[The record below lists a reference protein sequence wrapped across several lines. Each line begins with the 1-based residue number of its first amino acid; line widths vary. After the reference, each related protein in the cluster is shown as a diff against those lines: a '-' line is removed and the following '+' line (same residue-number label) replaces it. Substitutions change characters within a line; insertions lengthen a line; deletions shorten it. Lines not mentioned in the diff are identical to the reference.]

1 MAFSAPVP
9 ASTLAA
15 VHWDPV
21 PVPADKLAEAWSDY
35 PRWWL
40 GSLSDSGGGSHDY
53 ASQLPF
59 ELAPMQAYTVS
70 VPAGVTDRFG
80 RTLSTAASMSFATGH
95 LPPSIDTSDAGGVLE
110 QTQDTILPVRFANL
124 SMLGLD
130 YHVLKAGSLEA
141 GAAASAP
148 APATVSLLS
157 PFDDRPPVDRHLTVA
172 LGIRGLLGGTSGVVS
187 GALHWLPHTSRW
199 DKGKSEVF
207 GEVSPWQAFAK
218 LGHFGSLVWIT
229 SLSTGAPVAGVN
241 VRLYRAWPKDLAGMA
256 PVSITA
262 RTGPNGLAVL
272 PGTAVFGSDWTR
284 RWNNDTKS
292 WYLGATKQGAMALL
306 PLDWSYRRSVGDASD
321 YSLYSDTEGAN
332 GHMRAWAL
340 TAQGVYRPGATVHY
354 AAWVRGE
361 GNTALTPAP
370 KLPYTLTITDPTGKT
385 VVKREHVVLSP
396 FGGLHGDLPI
406 PDTAATGWYD
416 IELAWPVG
424 GRMQDHEAG
433 RFLVT
438 EFVPASFKVRT
449 LLAGS
454 LFGPGSKVKAE
465 AQARLHAG
473 GPYTQAAVR
482 FDVRVQAEPFMPDT
496 PAAAGFSFDTNPEN
510 APDSVTLYQDKS
522 TLDGSGNADVE
533 ATLPDDTP
541 IIYGRLR
548 VQSAVESQRGTW
560 VADRASAIYAARDR
574 FVGLKYDGWLLHAGK
589 AGKVHYLVTDARG
602 TPQADSPVKLVLERQ
617 KITVANVANG
627 SGGFETQHQTKW
639 VEEDHCTATSVT
651 APGTCELT
659 PQHAGTY
666 RLVGTV
672 TDTRG
677 RTQQSTLTTWAVG
690 PGTVLWKPGAH
701 VTLVPDHDSYQPG
714 DTARVLVQ
722 NPYPGARALVT
733 VERYGILWKNVVTL
747 QGSTPVLEVPIQPD
761 FFPGAYLSV
770 AIFSPRVAK
779 PGKKAD
785 LGKPTL
791 ALGYVALPVAGAGSS
806 LDVAVTP
813 ARTEYKPRQ
822 TVDVDVAVK
831 DADGKPAAHTRLVAA
846 VVDEAVLDLLQGG
859 AGYYDP
865 RKAFYAPPDGPDILN
880 YSLISKLGT
889 TKKAKVM
896 ALMAAPPPGKKGVTP
911 GGGGGAGSLSVRS
924 IFKYTADWQ
933 SALETDAKG
942 TARFHFKLPD
952 NLTGWRI
959 VVMALTPGRAMG
971 VGAATVRANLPLQL

>member
-1 MAFSAPVP
+1 MRGVSGFRLLGLIVVLLAALGDAFSARAAGPLHVLRVTPSGTDVPPGQEIVFKFDRTMVPLGDMARAPQDVPVRIEPALKCTWRWLDTDELACRLPGQQRFRPATRYRIRVDTDFKALDGTELAQPVTQTFTTQLPAATWFNFRQWRSPVTPVYLMNFNLPVTAAAVARSVVFMPQAGTGGTPARAEPFTKEREGPLLLPVPGVPGAVAWIQNPQPVKPADADKPAYAARKTWLVVPAHPLASGAAYALTLEPGLTTPLGSLPGTGGLRGNAGFTTFGPFRFRGVACATADSDDLHLTPGATASARCRPGSVQLAFSAPVP

-424 GRMQDHEAG
+424 GRMQDHEAD
-433 RFLVT
+433 
-438 EFVPASFKVRT
+438 AS
-449 LLAGS
+449 
-454 LFGPGSKVKAE
+454 
-465 AQARLHAG
+465 
-473 GPYTQAAVR
+473 
-482 FDVRVQAEPFMPDT
+482 
-496 PAAAGFSFDTNPEN
+496 
-510 APDSVTLYQDKS
+510 
-522 TLDGSGNADVE
+522 
-533 ATLPDDTP
+533 
-541 IIYGRLR
+541 
-548 VQSAVESQRGTW
+548 W
-560 VADRASAIYAARDR
+560 
-574 FVGLKYDGWLLHAGK
+574 
-589 AGKVHYLVTDARG
+589 
-602 TPQADSPVKLVLERQ
+602 
-617 KITVANVANG
+617 
-627 SGGFETQHQTKW
+627 
-639 VEEDHCTATSVT
+639 
-651 APGTCELT
+651 
-659 PQHAGTY
+659 
-666 RLVGTV
+666 
-672 TDTRG
+672 
-677 RTQQSTLTTWAVG
+677 
-690 PGTVLWKPGAH
+690 
-701 VTLVPDHDSYQPG
+701 
-714 DTARVLVQ
+714 
-722 NPYPGARALVT
+722 
-733 VERYGILWKNVVTL
+733 
-747 QGSTPVLEVPIQPD
+747 
-761 FFPGAYLSV
+761 
-770 AIFSPRVAK
+770 
-779 PGKKAD
+779 
-785 LGKPTL
+785 
-791 ALGYVALPVAGAGSS
+791 
-806 LDVAVTP
+806 
-813 ARTEYKPRQ
+813 
-822 TVDVDVAVK
+822 
-831 DADGKPAAHTRLVAA
+831 
-846 VVDEAVLDLLQGG
+846 
-859 AGYYDP
+859 
-865 RKAFYAPPDGPDILN
+865 
-880 YSLISKLGT
+880 
-889 TKKAKVM
+889 
-896 ALMAAPPPGKKGVTP
+896 
-911 GGGGGAGSLSVRS
+911 
-924 IFKYTADWQ
+924 
-933 SALETDAKG
+933 
-942 TARFHFKLPD
+942 
-952 NLTGWRI
+952 
-959 VVMALTPGRAMG
+959 
-971 VGAATVRANLPLQL
+971 